1 MLGGLLDAQLGVSPF
16 VDLEFDHFLS
26 VCVTRFG
33 HCLHGL
39 QETLQPAL
47 KEPAVGREV
56 RELKLPSKGVA

>member
-1 MLGGLLDAQLGVSPF
+1 MLGGLLDAQHGVSPF
-16 VDLEFDHFLS
+16 VDLEFDHFLA

-39 QETLQPAL
+39 QKTLQPAL
-47 KEPAVGREV
+47 KEPAVGREG